1 MRFFAV
7 LESGFREFTPPDRAR
22 VYKEVCEMIIGVP
35 AEIKIAEKRVAVT
48 PSGVRTLVQAGHKVL
63 VQSSAGSGS
72 GFLNDQ
78 YVQSG
83 ASMCDEPEAV
93 WAEADMILKVKEP
106 LLQEFEHIR
115 KGQIIFTYLHL
126 AANRPLAEKLVEKG
140 VIAIAYETI
149 QTDYGALPLLAPM
162 SAVAGRLSIQAGAY
176 CLEARSGGMG
186 ILLSGV
192 PGVRPAYVV
201 IIGAGV
207 AGLHACFSAVGN
219 GARVTI
225 LDIHQERLNYIHD
238 VMRGSVTTLMSN
250 EGVLEEEITKA
261 DLVVC
266 SVLIPGAAAPRLIS
280 RKMLERMKPGAAI
293 VDISIDQGGACET
306 SRPTTHENPTYVEEK
321 IVHYCVNNMPGAVPR
336 TSTLALTNATLPY
349 VVKIAEEGYAKA
361 MRRHPD
367 IAKGMNIIKGD
378 VVYKAVAESVGL
390 PYVPLKK

>member
-1 MRFFAV
+1 
-7 LESGFREFTPPDRAR
+7 
-22 VYKEVCEMIIGVP
+22 MIIGVP
-35 AEIKIAEKRVAVT
+35 AELKVAERRVAIT
-48 PSGVRTLVQAGHKVL
+48 PSGVRTLVQRGHEVL
-63 VQSSAGSGS
+63 VQSDAGFGS
-72 GFLNDQ
+72 GFLDEN

-83 ASMCDEPEAV
+83 AVIRKEPQAV

-106 LLQEFEHIR
+106 LPQEFDLMRED
-115 KGQIIFTYLHL
+115 QIIFTYLHL
-126 AANRPLAEKLVEKG
+126 AANRKLALKLVEKG

-149 QTDYGALPLLAPM
+149 QTEYGGLPLLAPM

-176 CLEARSGGMG
+176 CLEAKSGGMG

-225 LDIHQERLNYIHD
+225 LDINQERLNYIND

-250 EGVLEEEITKA
+250 EGILEEEIMKA
-261 DLVVC
+261 DLVIC
-266 SVLIPGAAAPRLIS
+266 SILIPGAAAPKLIS
-280 RKMLERMKPGAAI
+280 RRLLRKMKPGAAI

-306 SRPTTHENPTYVEEK
+306 SRATTHEDPTYVEEK
-321 IVHYCVNNMPGAVPR
+321 VVHYCVNNMPGAVPR

-349 VVKIAEEGYAKA
+349 AVKIANEGYIKA
-361 MRRHPD
+361 MMNHPD
-367 IAKGMNIIKGD
+367 IARGMNIIKGD
-378 VVYKAVAESVGL
+378 VVHKAVAESVGL
-390 PYVPLKK
+390 PYIPLKK